1 MRFCS
6 WRDAGIGARF
16 TSHIPNRRVQR
27 RVRSLAGPRL
37 EISPEAG
44 WLLPRPRSA
53 DAVGP
58 KESGTGQNRMAAT
71 GWSSSTLCTA
81 EVESTVTAEPS
92 GSADP
97 VARKLAQC
105 GVELV
110 DDMI

>member
-1 MRFCS
+1 
-6 WRDAGIGARF
+6 
-16 TSHIPNRRVQR
+16 
-27 RVRSLAGPRL
+27 
-37 EISPEAG
+37 
-44 WLLPRPRSA
+44 
-53 DAVGP
+53 
-58 KESGTGQNRMAAT
+58 MAAT

-81 EVESTVTAEPS
+81 EVESAVMAEPS